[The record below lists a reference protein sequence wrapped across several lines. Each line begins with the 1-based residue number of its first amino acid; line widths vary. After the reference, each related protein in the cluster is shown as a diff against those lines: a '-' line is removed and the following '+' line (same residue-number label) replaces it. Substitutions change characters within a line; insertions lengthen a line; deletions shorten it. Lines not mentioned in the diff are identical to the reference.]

1 MDNENKKQKD
11 NKKLETKLNSWK
23 EDLKLQ
29 KEKALVLKQKSELTP
44 STSKETKNLIE
55 EQIKSINELET
66 TANNAIEK
74 FKQNITL

>member
-29 KEKALVLKQKSELTP
+29 KEKALVLKQKSELIP

-55 EQIKSINELET
+55 EHIKSINELET
-66 TANNAIEK
+66 TANNAIEE